1 METLI
6 ILLHILVAIAIIAFV
21 LLQQG
26 KGAEAG
32 ASFGAGASQTLFG
45 SAGSWNFFSR
55 VTAGLALLFFL
66 TSLGLAILAKT
77 KADGGD
83 VLTPELRLLDAP
95 AKKIEEIPQ
104 VESGVSEIPA
114 VPEAKTADAVDSRP
128 GGENAG
134 GAKDGSGNKASA
146 RGNAKDGATDA
157 KDSAMEGSRNPQ

>member
-6 ILLHILVAIAIIAFV
+6 ILLHLLVAIAIIAFV

-66 TSLGLAILAKT
+66 TSLGLAILAKN
-77 KADGGD
+77 KADGDDG
-83 VLTPELRLLDAP
+83 LPPELRLLDAP
-95 AKKIEEIPQ
+95 AKEIEEIPQ

-114 VPEAKTADAVDSRP
+114 APSAATADAVDPLP
-128 GGENAG
+128 GGQNVG
-134 GAKDGSGNKASA
+134 GAEVGSE
-146 RGNAKDGATDA
+146 DGADA
-157 KDSAMEGSRNPQ
+157 KDSAAETKDGATESSATPQ